1 MPARGKL
8 SSMENSRETFPAG
21 EWLVWIS
28 VQKSQAQ
35 PLQQLFKRRRA
46 PSTFPL
52 LPLQLNFLAKYMIW
66 RCVVVSLLLS
76 ASRLSSLPSLCC
88 SRW

>member
-8 SSMENSRETFPAG
+8 GSMENSRETFQAG
-21 EWLVWIS
+21 EWLVRIS

-46 PSTFPL
+46 PSTFP
-52 LPLQLNFLAKYMIW
+52 PPSLQLSFLAKHTIW
-66 RCVVVSLLLS
+66 RCVVV
-76 ASRLSSLPSLCC
+76 
-88 SRW
+88 